1 MKAPERSSRF
11 FALVLLI
18 GAGVSLSSDG
28 QAQSRGQQQNQQN
41 KSTQQQGARARSA
54 TGAKAPAN
62 QQRARSAT
70 GGSPNAG
77 TAQNQQ
83 RARSATGTAG
93 VGAAQSQQRA
103 RSATGGMPAQGAA
116 RARSA
121 TPTSAARSATGAKKA
136 RAAAPRTTGASSRI
150 QRTASTRKRTD
161 NGRVIPNV
169 QGAGVD
175 FQSAAD
181 AAIDMSSTKC
191 IDAFVKCIDSHIEP
205 TIGDLDWLVGGT
217 DIITRSPIPPDEAY
231 LSIID
236 TGEPFRCAFWD
247 PLSPMLRTTSP
258 LPSCTTTTRFGF
270 VGGNDRCHCVGEN
283 CFDMMDMNQL
293 YSAYNFYC
301 QISRKYR
308 NSIGRWGNQ
317 CSVRASDGSRS
328 SVFASKFSIAYY
340 REVLN
345 RVDNGDLKMINIED
359 SAMFQNFMNSQN
371 FQNVDRYT
379 ISKTSRNEIFS
390 ALNLAEETEL
400 FSINVAPPAGVGNFI
415 SSSAFGRAF
424 EDCTST
430 QPLTI
435 DDESNAAKRTE
446 RNKARAQFGAMGCP
460 AMSDNLARYYLTGMW
475 KNIEALQ
482 SKDAA
487 ARDAV
492 PEQQGIQTAIQVA
505 DSGVG
510 KEVKTSFLSARDSC
524 HMYELALQSVRDV
537 QFGLFDTEMQNFI
550 EDSIVQ
556 ILENKLKAMRK
567 LGTIVDEVRDLNEQ
581 MQDNA
586 DRRQTELNK
595 LEADQRQQDQDFEDE
610 KLRIAQEADAM
621 REDAVNR
628 TKAELS
634 TNYGSKMIQ
643 KCDSMMTKMYGNACG
658 NIDVCFA
665 ANAVKYPFND
675 LLADSMKLK
684 VKISMSANIV
694 GSTDAAFA
702 SASTSAAASDN
713 RYYEFECRAIDGF
726 SASNPQGMKTFS
738 VILGALET
746 RFRDMNNPE
755 KLKPVLSALKEAVA
769 AAGFG
774 ELKTD

>member
-1 MKAPERSSRF
+1 MKAPVKSSRF
-11 FALVLLI
+11 FALVLLT
-18 GAGVSLSSDG
+18 GAGVSLSSDVVA
-28 QAQSRGQQQNQQN
+28 QARA
-41 KSTQQQGARARSA
+41 QQQGARARSA
-54 TGAKAPAN
+54 TGAAGAGAKAPAN

-70 GGSPNAG
+70 GAPANAG
-77 TAQNQQ
+77 AAQSQQ
-83 RARSATGTAG
+83 RARSATGAAG
-93 VGAAQSQQRA
+93 AGAAQSQQRA
-103 RSATGGMPAQGAA
+103 RSATGGTPAQGAA

-161 NGRVIPNV
+161 SGRVIPNV

-181 AAIDMSSTKC
+181 AAIDMNSTKC

-205 TIGDLDWLVGGT
+205 TISDLDWLVGGT

-247 PLSPMLRTTSP
+247 PMSPMLRTASP
-258 LPSCTTTTRFGF
+258 LPSCSTTKYGF

-317 CSVRASDGSRS
+317 CAVRASDGSRS

-359 SAMFQNFMNSQN
+359 SAMFQNFMNTQN
-371 FQNVDRYT
+371 LQNVDRYT
-379 ISKTSRNEIFS
+379 ISRTSRDQIFS

-415 SSSAFGRAF
+415 ASSAFGRAL

-430 QPLTI
+430 QLLTI
-435 DDESNAAKRTE
+435 DDESNAAKRAE
-446 RNKARAQFGAMGCP
+446 KNKARAQFGALGCP
-460 AMSDNLARYYLTGMW
+460 AMSDSLARYYLTGMW

-482 SKDAA
+482 SEDSSIKTGEDALEVT
-487 ARDAV
+487 RIKTGS
-492 PEQQGIQTAIQVA
+492 QIA
-505 DSGVG
+505 DSGATV
-510 KEVKTSFLSARDSC
+510 EVKTSFLSARDSC

-556 ILENKLKAMRK
+556 ILENKLKSMRK
-567 LGTIVDEVRDLNEQ
+567 LGTIVDEVRDLNDQ

-586 DRRQTELNK
+586 EKRQAELNK
-595 LEADQRQQDQDFEDE
+595 LEADQRQQDEDFEEE
-610 KLRIAQEADAM
+610 KLRIAQEADEM
-621 REDAVNR
+621 RSNANDQIR
-628 TKAELS
+628 AEFL

-643 KCDSMMTKMYGNACG
+643 KCDSMMTKMYGAACG
-658 NIDVCFA
+658 DINKCFV

-675 LLADSMKLK
+675 FLADSMKLR
-684 VKISMSANIV
+684 VRINMSANIV
-694 GSTDAAFA
+694 GSTDGAAFT
-702 SASTSAAASDN
+702 SASTTAADSN

-746 RFRDMNNPE
+746 RFRDTNNPE
-755 KLKPVLSALKEAVA
+755 KLRPVLEALKEAVA
-769 AAGFG
+769 AAKFG
-774 ELKTD
+774 ELKID